1 MTSAVSPRGTLP
13 RMAASHGLSE
23 PAIVETIDR
32 ELRAPA
38 AAGIAGLLFAGLFAT
53 SIALLYRTPAKGSS
67 AAEIAHWYLQ
77 NQAKTLGLV
86 GLYLAPFSGIA
97 FLWFV
102 AVVRDQIGDREDRF
116 FATVFLAG
124 GILFVA
130 LLFAASA
137 VASSLVVG
145 VRYLDQQPPTA
156 AENELLRALAYT
168 LMFGFASRAAALF
181 MLSTATVGLR
191 TGAFPRWFA
200 LVGYAVGIA
209 LLLVVSFYDWVILA
223 LPAWVAFVSVV
234 ILVRERSRHRG
245 ATGAV
250 PPGHPTD

>member
-1 MTSAVSPRGTLP
+1 
-13 RMAASHGLSE
+13 MAASHGLSE
-23 PAIVETIDR
+23 REPAIVDTINR

-38 AAGIAGLLFAGLFAT
+38 AAGIAGLVFAGLFAA
-53 SIALLYRTPAKGSS
+53 SIALLYRTPAKGST
-67 AAEIAHWYLQ
+67 AAQIAAWYLQ

-102 AVVRDQIGDREDRF
+102 AAVRNRIGANEDRF

-168 LMFGFASRAAALF
+168 FLFVYAIRAAAVF
-181 MLSTATVGLR
+181 MIVSSTIGLR
-191 TGAFPRWFA
+191 TRTLPRWLVLLGYIVA
-200 LVGYAVGIA
+200 LVQ
-209 LLLVVSFYDWVILA
+209 LFSVSYSRGFVFIF
-223 LPAWVAFVSVV
+223 PAWVAVVS
-234 ILVRERSRHRG
+234 LELLRRARSERT
-245 ATGAV
+245 AA
-250 PPGHPTD
+250 PA

>member
-1 MTSAVSPRGTLP
+1 
-13 RMAASHGLSE
+13 MAASHGLSE

-102 AVVRDQIGDREDRF
+102 AAVRTRIGAHEDRF
-116 FATVFLAG
+116 FATVFLG
-124 GILFVA
+124 SGILFVGMLYA
-130 LLFAASA
+130 AAASA
-137 VASSLVVG
+137 GASLAAVKFQG
-145 VRYLDQQPPTA
+145 APPPSPDVFVFA
-156 AENELLRALAYT
+156 RGLAYT
-168 LMFGFASRAAALF
+168 FLFVYAIRAAAVF
-181 MLSTATVGLR
+181 MIVSSTIGLR
-191 TGAFPRWFA
+191 TRTLPRWLVFLGYVVA
-200 LVGYAVGIA
+200 LVQ
-209 LLLVVSFYDWVILA
+209 LFSVSYSRGFVFIF
-223 LPAWVAFVSVV
+223 PAWVAVVS
-234 ILVRERSRHRG
+234 LELLRRARSERT
-245 ATGAV
+245 AA
-250 PPGHPTD
+250 PA